1 MRLEDTLLRMDMLE
15 AEQDRLE
22 QLEVERLLQ
31 WDKQDHWLP
40 PGTEAAV
47 RYDGRANGVV
57 DEGHE
62 GGGNVHDDGVEVH
75 DGVGDEDEDDDDDQM
90 VHQQRGYE
98 PCLFSCS
105 QMLLLPPI

>member
-1 MRLEDTLLRMDMLE
+1 MAT
-15 AEQDRLE
+15 AELKKIVKIVKIAKMMAVLKTESQYY
-22 QLEVERLLQ
+22 
-31 WDKQDHWLP
+31 

-62 GGGNVHDDGVEVH
+62 GDGNVHDDGVEVH

-105 QMLLLPPI
+105 QMLLLPDH